1 MRRKPDLHIR
11 FFNDF
16 AVSSPYY
23 EYAPSAHNSTQL
35 TLLISY
41 LVANQD
47 TKVPKDVLMAM
58 LWPTKRISVRSA
70 PCCNLVYRAR
80 KELEHLYPDKDV
92 GLHQVYPGCLLLES
106 RSLL

>member
-58 LWPTKRISVRSA
+58 LWPDEKDKCPVGALR
-70 PCCNLVYRAR
+70 NLVYRAR
-80 KELEHLYPDKDV
+80 KELEHLYPD
-92 GLHQVYPGCLLLES
+92 QVYPGCLLLES